1 MSNATEIEKTNLEAH
16 AELCAERYENLES
29 KLSTL
34 DGRMNNIESGL
45 DELKTLVTE
54 MKDNRNN
61 QLIAWGVGVIAVL
74 ISAVSFLVYNLITN
88 KPA

>member
-45 DELKTLVTE
+45 DELKTEIVRYINTQTQ
-54 MKDNRNN
+54 DI
-61 QLIAWGVGVIAVL
+61 Q
-74 ISAVSFLVYNLITN
+74 T
-88 KPA
+88 